1 MLIPSVDLEPL
12 PKVYHL
18 NVPIVDHE
26 GRYTSAI
33 DRRSIVRLLYGIDAR
48 RVVEIGVSR
57 GETALTVLQNN
68 EYIEEYIGT
77 DTIAKCRSLR
87 VAWCVRR
94 WRSGGAC
101 RLR

>member
-18 NVPIVDHE
+18 KLPIVDHE

-48 RVVEIGVSR
+48 RADALALAPDFAYAQSHPVV
-57 GETALTVLQNN
+57 LTGPGGQVEQ
-68 EYIEEYIGT
+68 
-77 DTIAKCRSLR
+77 R
-87 VAWCVRR
+87 VRR
-94 WRSGGAC
+94 FLPAAF
-101 RLR
+101 LT